1 MTIKIGDRVFVTALN
16 HEGAE
21 VIEIRQRENRTPM
34 VRVKWYDSHDGF
46 LTGWFD
52 VAGVSL

>member
-1 MTIKIGDRVFVTALN
+1 MIKVGDRVFVSALN
-16 HEGAE
+16 HEGGE
-21 VIEIRQRENRTPM
+21 VIEIRQRENKTPM